1 MKVKQVVTL
10 TASSIWLSWRSLQIE
25 DADGNEVAI
34 SLDDS
39 QIDSLAE
46 RFTSRSK
53 ENKIKQLEKLREE
66 LEELEEEV
74 GKS

>member
-25 DADGNEVAI
+25 DADGNEVEI